1 MKLAVSILKSKF
13 DEKET
18 IRRINNTTAD
28 YIHVDVMDGHFVLEK
43 SKPYEFLHTSK
54 KKLDVHLMV
63 ANPFNFISKYSFLN
77 TESITIPIE
86 IDEDINGLIEF
97 IKARGLKAGL
107 SISPDTKVSE
117 LEPYLGKIDEILV
130 MSVYP
135 GKGGQK
141 FMESVLYKIDL
152 LEKMRKERKNKF
164 TIKIDGG
171 INDTTIMKV
180 SRADAVVCGS
190 FICMEEDF
198 QTQIDKLNLLKKCI
212 RC

>member
-198 QTQIDKLNLLKKCI
+198 QTQIDKLNHLKKCI

>member
-28 YIHVDVMDGHFVLEK
+28 CIHVDVMDGHFVLEK

-97 IKARGLKAGL
+97 IKTRGLKAGL

-117 LEPYLGKIDEILV
+117 LEPYLDKIDEILV

-141 FMESVLYKIDL
+141 FMESVLYKLEL
-152 LEKMRKERKNKF
+152 LENMRKERKNKF

-171 INDTTIMKV
+171 INETTIKKV

-198 QTQIDKLNLLKKCI
+198 QTQIDKLNL
-212 RC
+212 